1 MMRQQPRRECW
12 TIIFALAAIL
22 ALQAWPG
29 APTPAS
35 VPKEQMLENLQFRV
49 EYLLWKDVARAQ
61 LTLKSLG
68 DGRYRAEI
76 SGEPLGMLKVLTGKD
91 RRDSY
96 QTEMIWRQGKLVPL
110 IYREESRKRGKRSL
124 KEYRFDYDQGRLE
137 LWQLKEGQGAMVCKW
152 ETAIQAPINDPL
164 SAFYN
169 CRLGL
174 LGPIKEGQTF
184 KVSGIP
190 YPKPEEIEVRIGPE
204 TESGR
209 KIMIAINNQ
218 AFDNDRG
225 VVFAYL
231 DGDLVPKQAWTS
243 ARIGTIS
250 GALLPGGQALNGR
263 LPELP
268 GGPAAANTQDITAVP
283 PDNLRSF
290 NSNRD

>member
-1 MMRQQPRRECW
+1 MAITARPAGTGRKMRQQPRRDLRLV
-12 TIIFALAAIL
+12 IFGLAVIL
-22 ALQAWPG
+22 AVQVWPG
-29 APTPAS
+29 ALTPAA
-35 VPKEQMLENLQFRV
+35 VPKEQILEDLQFRV

-68 DGRYRAEI
+68 AGRYRAEI

-110 IYREESRKRGKRSL
+110 IYREESRKSGKRSL
-124 KEYRFDYDQGRLE
+124 KEYRFDYDHNRLE
-137 LWQLKEGQGAMVCKW
+137 LWQLKEGQGAMVRKW
-152 ETAIQAPINDPL
+152 ETALKAPISDPL

-184 KVSGIP
+184 TVKGIP
-190 YPKPEEIEVRIGPE
+190 YPKPEEIEVKIGPE

-209 KIMIAINNQ
+209 KIMIAINSK
-218 AFDNDRG
+218 AFDHDRG

-231 DGDLVPKQAWTS
+231 DGNLVPKQVWTS

-250 GALLPGGQALNGR
+250 GALLPGGKPLNRG
-263 LPELP
+263 
-268 GGPAAANTQDITAVP
+268 A
-283 PDNLRSF
+283 PDLAGSL
-290 NSNRD
+290 D